1 MPSELTEQQVKQII
15 LRELPAIVQSDQ
27 EVREFIL
34 RLSREQ
40 FADKRGTESRF
51 DRLLDELR
59 RDREEQA
66 RKWNEEREAQKL
78 NWDEQ
83 KLKWAE
89 NSRKWEENSRK
100 WDEARAEDS
109 RKWEENNRKWDE
121 AQAEDRRKWEENS
134 RKWDEAQA
142 EDRRKWEEN
151 SRKWD
156 EAQAEDRRKWEEN
169 ARRWEE
175 QTQENHSMLRAIQ
188 RHNQS
193 VGALGAR
200 WGLSSEE
207 SFRNGLR
214 GILESSFNVTVEN
227 YSDRDEAGDVF
238 GHPDQVELDV
248 IVKNGLLILCEL
260 KSSMSKSDMYVFER
274 KRRFYEKRHNRT
286 ATRALVISPMVDA
299 TALPVAKQFGIEVYS
314 SAFDLPPAVSEP

>member
-1 MPSELTEQQVKQII
+1 MPHRTNRCIIVATMPSELTEQQVKQII

-40 FADKRGTESRF
+40 FADKRETDSRF

-89 NSRKWEENSRK
+89 DSRRWKENSRK

-109 RKWEENNRKWDE
+109 RKWEEAKAEDRRKWDE
-121 AQAEDRRKWEENS
+121 AKAEDRRKWEENNS
-134 RKWDEAQA
+134 KWDEQI
-142 EDRRKWEEN
+142 
-151 SRKWD
+151 
-156 EAQAEDRRKWEEN
+156 
-169 ARRWEE
+169 
-175 QTQENHSMLRAIQ
+175 QENRSIYRAIQ
-188 RHNQS
+188 DAQKQHDQS

-200 WGLSSEE
+200 WGLYSEE
-207 SFRNGLR
+207 SFRNGLN

-227 YSDRDEAGDVF
+227 YLDRDETGEVF

-248 IVKNGLLILCEL
+248 IVKDGLLILCEL

-274 KRRFYEKRHNRT
+274 ERRFYEKRHNRK

-299 TALPVAKQFGIEVYS
+299 RALPVAQQFGIEVYS
-314 SAFDLPPAVSEP
+314 SAFDLPPTVSEP

>member
-83 KLKWAE
+83 KLKWE
-89 NSRKWEENSRK
+89 EDSRRWKENSRK

-109 RKWEENNRKWDE
+109 RKWEEAK
-121 AQAEDRRKWEENS
+121 AEDRRKS
-134 RKWDEAQA
+134 DEA
-142 EDRRKWEEN
+142 K
-151 SRKWD
+151 
-156 EAQAEDRRKWEEN
+156 
-169 ARRWEE
+169 
-175 QTQENHSMLRAIQ
+175 
-188 RHNQS
+188 
-193 VGALGAR
+193 
-200 WGLSSEE
+200 
-207 SFRNGLR
+207 
-214 GILESSFNVTVEN
+214 
-227 YSDRDEAGDVF
+227 
-238 GHPDQVELDV
+238 
-248 IVKNGLLILCEL
+248 
-260 KSSMSKSDMYVFER
+260 
-274 KRRFYEKRHNRT
+274 
-286 ATRALVISPMVDA
+286 
-299 TALPVAKQFGIEVYS
+299 
-314 SAFDLPPAVSEP
+314 

>member
-1 MPSELTEQQVKQII
+1 MPSELTEKQVKQII

-40 FADKRGTESRF
+40 FADKRETESRF

-66 RKWNEEREAQKL
+66 RKWDEERDAQKL
-78 NWDEQ
+78 SWDEQ
-83 KLKWAE
+83 RLKWAE
-89 NSRKWEENSRK
+89 NSRQWAENSRK
-100 WDEARAEDS
+100 WHEAQAEDH
-109 RKWEENNRKWDE
+109 RKWEENNRKWEENSRQWHE
-121 AQAEDRRKWEENS
+121 AQAEDRRKWEE
-134 RKWDEAQA
+134 
-142 EDRRKWEEN
+142 
-151 SRKWD
+151 
-156 EAQAEDRRKWEEN
+156 
-169 ARRWEE
+169 
-175 QTQENHSMLRAIQ
+175 QTQENRSMLRAIE

-227 YSDRDEAGDVF
+227 YLDRDEAGEVF

-274 KRRFYEKRHNRT
+274 KRRFYEKRHNRK

-299 TALPVAKQFGIEVYS
+299 KALPVARQFGIEVYS
-314 SAFDLPPAVSEP
+314 STFDLPPTVSEL

>member
-40 FADKRGTESRF
+40 FADKRETESRF

-66 RKWNEEREAQKL
+66 NDREAQKL
-78 NWDEQ
+78 
-83 KLKWAE
+83 
-89 NSRKWEENSRK
+89 RWEEN
-100 WDEARAEDS
+100 D
-109 RKWEENNRKWDE
+109 
-121 AQAEDRRKWEENS
+121 
-134 RKWDEAQA
+134 
-142 EDRRKWEEN
+142 
-151 SRKWD
+151 
-156 EAQAEDRRKWEEN
+156 
-169 ARRWEE
+169 RRWEE
-175 QTQENHSMLRAIQ
+175 QTQENRSIMEAIQ
-188 RHNQS
+188 GVQKRHEQS
-193 VGALGAR
+193 IGALDAR

-207 SFRNGLR
+207 SFRNGLK

-227 YSDRDEAGDVF
+227 YLDRDETGEVF

-274 KRRFYEKRHNRT
+274 KRRFYEKRHDRT

-299 TALPVAKQFGIEVYS
+299 KALPVAQQFGIEVYS
-314 SAFDLPPAVSEP
+314 SAFDLPPTVSEP